1 VKKKRKKIVIK
12 SLLVFL
18 LVVAF
23 IVLKLYCD
31 AVKFEKYYNE
41 KYGVFSKDDVLKFAN
56 AYSSESVYNNIET
69 VQKTIPCE
77 FNETYTSY
85 NEIQKEQGFDLSKY
99 KGQKVELFY
108 CRESEDSESY
118 AVIIVYKNKVIGASI
133 HRDLNTGYIK
143 CLINENKDEI

>member
-1 VKKKRKKIVIK
+1 MKKKRKKIVLK
-12 SLLVFL
+12 SLLVVL
-18 LVVAF
+18 LVAVL
-23 IVLKLYCD
+23 IILKLYCD
-31 AVKFEKYYNE
+31 AVKLEKYYNE

-56 AYSSESVYNNIET
+56 AYSSEDIYDNIET
-69 VQKTIPCE
+69 VLKTIPYE

-118 AVIIVYKNKVIGASI
+118 AVIIVYKNKVIGASL
-133 HRDLNTGYIK
+133 HSDLNTGYIK
-143 CLINENKDEI
+143 CLINENKDGI